1 MIDTK
6 RACLFECQK
15 IYLIKYTIRF
25 IHVVTCMNPLEY
37 TNYLFS
43 PQKGGGVSLV
53 PSPCAPSGEKRSGEQ
68 SQIFLGL
75 FPKSNKDQ

>member
-1 MIDTK
+1 
-6 RACLFECQK
+6 
-15 IYLIKYTIRF
+15 
-25 IHVVTCMNPLEY
+25 MNPLEY

-53 PSPCAPSGEKRSGEQ
+53 PSPCAPPGEKRSGEQ

-75 FPKSNKDQ
+75 FPKSGKDQWDFEIGNYYVALPLQQ